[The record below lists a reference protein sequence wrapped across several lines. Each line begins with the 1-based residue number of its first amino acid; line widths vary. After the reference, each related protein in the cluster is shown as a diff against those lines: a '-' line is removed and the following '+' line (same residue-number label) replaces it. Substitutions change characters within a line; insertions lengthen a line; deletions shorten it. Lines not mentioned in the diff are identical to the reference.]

1 MSLRGVSA
9 VKSLDLS
16 HIPDTVKRL
25 DLSHIKGFD
34 DIMFKTLFTG
44 RASLNVSLDF
54 EDGSQSC
61 NTEESVCFVYE
72 LQYD

>member
-1 MSLRGVSA
+1 MSA

-34 DIMFKTLFTG
+34 DIMFITLFTG
-44 RASLNVSLDF
+44 RASLNVSLNF
-54 EDGSQSC
+54 EDGSPC
-61 NTEESVCFVYE
+61 NNTEESDCIVYE
-72 LQYD
+72 LQYN